1 MDPKR
6 TAKFDA
12 WDSNSI
18 KTLEDLFNFESKQ
31 LDLMQKKRIQIATAT
46 NAALKAQYR
55 NELRELENDYIKII
69 TNVRKEAEETIKD
82 QHKRRMEY
90 FQEEYEEYSEF
101 LKLLKSQGQ
110 ISDKQQK
117 SQLKALAKAQNI
129 EEQNFNKRKKME
141 GKEQLARA
149 RQERKSIRD
158 SVLESSKHVWGGV
171 GSVGTQITASLSK
184 VGENLGK
191 SIGKA
196 FNDMSNKINSM
207 MDTYAKYQSSMDARL
222 QGSEKNFTAMQAALK
237 SAVGAS
243 PYLKTET
250 MLNNLQSLVEAGI
263 VTNVEQRAFLNTIKD
278 KVAQTFDA
286 SNAALLRIIRI
297 QQRDSTAAR
306 LGMEA
311 YLTAMFNQWM
321 ENTEYLTT
329 TFDGVQEALLEA
341 SSIMTTAASTE
352 FEFIVQKWLGS
363 LVGRGMSNT
372 TATSLAGALG
382 MLGSGNVTG
391 LSGNALNNLLVMA
404 ASRAG
409 LDYGDILSGG
419 LTAQTTNQLMQALV
433 GYMQEIN
440 SSSSNVVRSQLAQT
454 FGLTVS
460 DLMSASGLA
469 SSMEEVA
476 NTFMTYNE
484 MYTELADQ
492 LNQVSS
498 RTHIAEKLTN
508 LFDNAQFSLAS
519 TIAGNAVMSAMWKV
533 TDMIQGYTGGI
544 NIPMISVVGNAVD
557 LETTVEN
564 LMKLGLIGIGSLGMI
579 GDVVT
584 GLSQAGGGFSKVLN
598 SLGIKFDEN
607 ANKYAY
613 SFRTQSTGNGLRLK
627 GPLRRGGLGTSE
639 TVSLI
644 STTSGE
650 DIAGQTLNTAMDE
663 QNQKQAEAAAGQD
676 NPMDDLR
683 TYFLDV
689 FDIKFSNLLAMVAR
703 NGGYSEYANPAGEQ
717 PVMIGDRSIIRT
729 TYTVK
734 GEESAGLLS
743 NIENSVNN
751 IVDILTNKIIK
762 VSIENVG
769 TVPGENYAGL
779 Q

>member
-31 LDLMQKKRIQIATAT
+31 LDLMQKKRIQIATTT
-46 NAALKAQYR
+46 NATLKAQYR
-55 NELRELENDYIKII
+55 NELRELEKDYMNII
-69 TNVRKEAEETIKD
+69 TNVRKEAEETIKE
-82 QHKRRMEY
+82 QHKKRMEY

-110 ISDKQQK
+110 ISDKQEK
-117 SQLKALAKAQNI
+117 KQLKALSKAQKI
-129 EEQNFNKRKKME
+129 EEDNFNKRKKIE
-141 GKEQLARA
+141 GQLELSRA

-158 SVLESSKHVWGGV
+158 SVLEGSKHVWGGV
-171 GSVGTQITASLSK
+171 GSVGTQMVASLSK

-196 FNDMSNKINSM
+196 FNDISNKINSM

-222 QGSEKNFTAMQAALK
+222 QGSDKTFTAMQSALK

-321 ENTEYLTT
+321 ENTEYLST
-329 TFDGVQEALLEA
+329 TFDNVQEALLEA

-372 TATSLAGALG
+372 TATSLASALG
-382 MLGSGNVTG
+382 MLGSGNVSG
-391 LSGNALNNLLVMA
+391 LSGNAMNNLLVMA

-409 LDYGDILSGG
+409 LDYGDLLSSG
-419 LTAQTTNQLMQALV
+419 LTAQNTNQLMQALV
-433 GYMQEIN
+433 SYMQEIN
-440 SSSSNVVRSQLAQT
+440 SNSSNVVRSQLAQT
-454 FGLTVS
+454 FGLTIS

-469 SSMEEVA
+469 SSMQDVA

-498 RTHIAEKLTN
+498 RTHIAEKLNN

-557 LETTVEN
+557 IETTVEN

-584 GLSQAGGGFSKVLN
+584 GLSQAGGGFSKVLDQ
-598 SLGIKFDEN
+598 LGIGFN
-607 ANKYAY
+607 ANALQYAY
-613 SFRTQSTGNGLRLK
+613 GFKVQNTGAGLRAPRLS
-627 GPLRRGGLGTSE
+627 RRGGLTTSE
-639 TVSLI
+639 TTTLLSN
-644 STTSGE
+644 TSGE
-650 DIAGQTLNTAMDE
+650 DISEQTLNSAMDE
-663 QNQKQAEAAAGQD
+663 QKQKQAEAAATTD

-689 FDIKFSNLLAMVAR
+689 FDVKFSNLLAMVAH

-717 PVMIGDRSIIRT
+717 PLMIADRSVIRT
-729 TYTVK
+729 TYSVK
-734 GEESAGLLS
+734 GDESGSLLS
-743 NIENSVNN
+743 NIESSVNN

-769 TVPGENYAGL
+769 TIPGENYAGL